1 LPDPLISK
9 LFGRCQQQEANKVK
23 KTAKKIHKAKG
34 DGKAALRR
42 AARGNTSVKVQRGFK
57 AIAKPARVD
66 HGNR

>member
-1 LPDPLISK
+1 
-9 LFGRCQQQEANKVK
+9 VK
-23 KTAKKIHKAKG
+23 KHAKKMHKAKG

-42 AARGNTSVKVQRGFK
+42 AARGNTSVTVLRGFK